1 MVGVVILICLLAA
14 FGLCLIGLF
23 LDNGRPW
30 K

>member
-1 MVGVVILICLLAA
+1 MIGAIILILLLAA